1 MNKGEKVEDLVDIGL
16 NLMHSSFKKDRVE
29 IIEEA
34 KKVGVNQFI
43 ITGTTVESSQSAAQ
57 YASKYP
63 QTLFSTSGVHPHDAK
78 TCDDDTLSELEKI
91 AENECVVAIGECGLD
106 YNRNFSPQDV
116 QREWFEKQVELAEKL
131 NMPLFL
137 HEREA
142 HKDLYNILKKHDRII
157 EKSVVHCFT
166 GTKEE
171 AQNYIDLGCYIGVTG
186 WICDMKRGGDLQE
199 AVSVIPPEKLMI
211 ETDAPFL
218 IPKNFEKKP
227 KKNRNE
233 PKYLPHILNTIA
245 SYMGIDADSL
255 ANQVSRNTKEFFKI

>member
-1 MNKGEKVEDLVDIGL
+1 MDNLVDIGL
-16 NLMHSSFKKDRVE
+16 NLMHSSFKKDRIE

-43 ITGTTVESSQSAAQ
+43 ITGTNIQSSQMAAQ
-57 YASKYP
+57 YASQYP
-63 QTLFSTSGVHPHDAK
+63 ETLFSTSGVHPHDAK
-78 TCDDDTLSELEKI
+78 TCDETTMGKIEKI
-91 AENECVVAIGECGLD
+91 AENDCVVAIGECGLD

-116 QREWFEKQVELAEKL
+116 QRKWFEAQIEVAEKL
-131 NMPLFL
+131 EMPLFL

-142 HKDLYNILKKHDRII
+142 HEDLYNILKRHESVV

-166 GTKEE
+166 GTKQE

-186 WICDMKRGGDLQE
+186 WICDMKRGKDLQE

-218 IPKNFEKKP
+218 IPKNFDFKP

-233 PKYLPHILNTIA
+233 PKYLPHILETIA
-245 SYMGIDADSL
+245 YYMEIDSQEL
-255 ANQVSRNTKEFFKI
+255 KKQVSKNTKEFFKI

>member
-1 MNKGEKVEDLVDIGL
+1 MNDLIDIGL

-43 ITGTTVESSQSAAQ
+43 ITGTNIHSSHMARE

-63 QTLFSTSGVHPHDAK
+63 NTLFSTSGVHPHDAK
-78 TCDDDTLSELEKI
+78 TCNGHTIFELEKI
-91 AENECVVAIGECGLD
+91 AKD
-106 YNRNFSPQDV
+106 D
-116 QREWFEKQVELAEKL
+116 
-131 NMPLFL
+131 
-137 HEREA
+137 EREA
-142 HKDLYNILKKHDRII
+142 HDDLYNILSKHDQVI

-186 WICDMKRGGDLQE
+186 WICDMKRGRDLQE

-218 IPKNFEKKP
+218 IPKNFDKKP

-233 PKYLPHILNTIA
+233 PKYLPHILKTIA
-245 SYMGIDADSL
+245 VCMGIDKEEL
-255 ANQVSRNTKEFFKI
+255 ALQVTKNTKEFFKI